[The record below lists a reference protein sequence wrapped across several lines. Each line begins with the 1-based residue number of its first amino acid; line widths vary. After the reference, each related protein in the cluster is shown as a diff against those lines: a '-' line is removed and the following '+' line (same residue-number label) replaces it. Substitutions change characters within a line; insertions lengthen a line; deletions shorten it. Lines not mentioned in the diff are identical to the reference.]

1 MNKKAIKNTL
11 IVRWS
16 NEDHCFIASSPLFDS
31 VIGVGD
37 SESEALKEFCD
48 ILDDA
53 YEAYLEGELKYDYPG
68 RPAKNRI
75 ALNVDVQANT
85 KKSIKDLA
93 MEKGC
98 SQGEVV
104 DFLLAYH
111 ILSGKSNF
119 VNPDTEFLVK
129 DSETLKYASRKIPVS
144 LEQRLESV
152 EKKIDRVLKNTESFK
167 SNKGK

>member
-1 MNKKAIKNTL
+1 MNKKAIKNTA
-11 IVRWS
+11 VTRWS
-16 NEDHCFIASSPLFDS
+16 VEDDCFIVSSPLIDS

-75 ALNVDVQANT
+75 ALNVDVQPNT

-93 MEKGC
+93 AEKGC

-104 DFLLAYH
+104 DFLLSYH
-111 ILSGKSNF
+111 LLSGKSNSA
-119 VNPDTEFLVK
+119 NPDIEFLVK
-129 DSETLKYASRKIPVS
+129 DSGTLKYGSRKVPIS

-167 SNKGK
+167 SNKSK